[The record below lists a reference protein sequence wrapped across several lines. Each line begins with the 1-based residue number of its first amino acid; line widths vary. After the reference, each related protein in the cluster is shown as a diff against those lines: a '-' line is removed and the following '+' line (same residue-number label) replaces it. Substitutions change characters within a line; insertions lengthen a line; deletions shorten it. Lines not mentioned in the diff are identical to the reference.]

1 MSRTVL
7 RALAVN
13 WWINPAYWT
22 VVELSIV
29 VLIGMPIRKRR
40 ALSKWNNPG
49 GSSRVSNTRNWDGV
63 VPSTLTTI
71 IPITPLWLWILFSDS
86 STSDCQEEKKIVI
99 RHDHKESKHE
109 KVNCNSHH
117 FHFLLHPTC
126 FSAKFQLRC
135 HGTEPLCMVGDF
147 FWVPLIKDSCF
158 SKCHMRIGQQVLTRG
173 TGHKSRRY
181 FRLICVFPVLF
192 ITKTFWRFFIILRN
206 FNGATIM
213 LPLLPG
219 WRRISRVIWRN
230 GQITAVSYS

>member
-40 ALSKWNNPG
+40 ALSKRNNSG

-117 FHFLLHPTC
+117 FHFL
-126 FSAKFQLRC
+126 FGKISATLPRN
-135 HGTEPLCMVGDF
+135 GTAMYG
-147 FWVPLIKDSCF
+147 
-158 SKCHMRIGQQVLTRG
+158 G
-173 TGHKSRRY
+173 
-181 FRLICVFPVLF
+181 
-192 ITKTFWRFFIILRN
+192 RFFLSPAN
-206 FNGATIM
+206 K
-213 LPLLPG
+213 
-219 WRRISRVIWRN
+219 
-230 GQITAVSYS
+230 GQLFF